1 MALILPSPATSP
13 LQSLD
18 RIVFSNLMTPL
29 ESTPLP
35 ECLGCVKLRRELD
48 AALAR
53 IAVLEALVK
62 ELLIQLQRNS
72 SNSSTPPSANPLDT
86 PKPMGKPPTGRKP
99 GGQSGHRGHHRVRLP
114 ANRVN
119 AIVTY
124 VPSICTGCH
133 TPLPVEPGPNDP
145 EPSWHQVAELPRLTA
160 VVTEHRAHARTC
172 PGCGT
177 LNHATIPAEVRAHVI
192 GPRLAAMMSYLS
204 GRFHLSKR
212 SVRELVEAAFEVP
225 VSLGTVAALE
235 QQTSVALIGSH
246 DQARDTVR
254 QAPVKN
260 ADETGWK
267 QAGARRWLWTAAT
280 TSVAY
285 FVIHVQRGARG
296 LEALLGEAI
305 TGIVISD
312 RWWGYNR
319 LPLEQRQVCWAHLKR
334 DFQKCRERGGFGK
347 AVGDVGLMVVE
358 DVFTLWW
365 EFREGL
371 IDRPVLK
378 TQLEP
383 LVEELRVALERGSG
397 CADRKVMAFCNNLLT
412 LYPALWLFAGIAGV
426 EPTNNHAER
435 ILRMGVLW
443 RKNAFGCHSESGCRF
458 VERILTVVQ
467 TLRLQKRSVLNFLEE
482 AIIAHRS
489 GTPSPARLV
498 PN

>member
-1 MALILPSPATSP
+1 MIA
-13 LQSLD
+13 
-18 RIVFSNLMTPL
+18 L
-29 ESTPLP
+29 ESTPGPGCP
-35 ECLGCVKLRRELD
+35 ECVKLRRELD
-48 AALAR
+48 VALAQ
-53 IAVLEALVK
+53 IAVLQAQVK
-62 ELLIQLQRNS
+62 ELALQIQRNS
-72 SNSSTPPSANPLDT
+72 SNSSTPPSANPLDA
-86 PKPMGKPPTGRKP
+86 PKPFGKPPTGRKP
-99 GGQSGHRGHHRVRLP
+99 GGQAGHRGHHRVRLP
-114 ANRVN
+114 VHRVN

-124 VPSICTGCH
+124 VPSVCTGCH
-133 TPLPVEPGPNDP
+133 TPLPIEPGPNDP
-145 EPSWHQVAELPRLTA
+145 EPSWHQVAELPRLAA
-160 VVTEHRAHARTC
+160 VVTEHQAHARTC

-177 LNHATIPAEVRAHVI
+177 LNQATIPAEIRAHVI

-225 VSLGTVAALE
+225 VSLGTVATLE
-235 QQTSVALIGSH
+235 QQTSEALIESH
-246 DQARDTVR
+246 EQARDAVR
-254 QAPVKN
+254 DAPVKN

-280 TSVAY
+280 LTVAY

-305 TGIVISD
+305 AGIIISD
-312 RWWGYNR
+312 RWWGYNG

-334 DFQKCRERGGFGK
+334 DFQKCLERGGPGK
-347 AVGDVGLMVVE
+347 LVGDIGLMVVE

-365 EFREGL
+365 EYREGL
-371 IDRPVLK
+371 IDRASLG

-383 LVEELRVALERGSG
+383 LIEELRVALERGSS
-397 CADRKVMAFCNNLLT
+397 CADRKVMAFCDNLLT
-412 LYPALWLFAGIAGV
+412 LYPALWLFAGVEGV

-435 ILRMGVLW
+435 ILRLGVLW

-482 AIIAHRS
+482 SIIAHRS
-489 GTPSPARLV
+489 GTPSPALV
-498 PN
+498 VPK